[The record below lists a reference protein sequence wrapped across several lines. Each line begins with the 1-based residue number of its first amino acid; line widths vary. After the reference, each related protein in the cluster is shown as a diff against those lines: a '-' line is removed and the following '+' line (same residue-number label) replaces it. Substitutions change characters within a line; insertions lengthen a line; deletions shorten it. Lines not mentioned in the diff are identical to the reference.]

1 MELVARTQ
9 RKSNFFDMHGAL
21 LLERCVDDLDL
32 FQHVADLLAD
42 AGEVFTAQCLLL
54 DALIFTEAAAAFL
67 AGKLIDAGD
76 EFFRDQIVLSF
87 LFDI

>member
-1 MELVARTQ
+1 
-9 RKSNFFDMHGAL
+9 MHGAL

-67 AGKLIDAGD
+67 VIT
-76 EFFRDQIVLSF
+76 
-87 LFDI
+87 